1 MVLLVHFFDLWCT
14 DERKFFVFAFVT
26 SNKKKHVQVFPFLP
40 FFTNTPF
47 WRSKNLNSPLLGERC
62 IVSYIIKKTRNT
74 LSSLVLLL
82 SESPS

>member
-1 MVLLVHFFDLWCT
+1 MVLVHFF
-14 DERKFFVFAFVT
+14 DERKFFVFF
-26 SNKKKHVQVFPFLP
+26 SIQHVQVFFPFLLP

-74 LSSLVLLL
+74 LSSLVLL

>member
-1 MVLLVHFFDLWCT
+1 MVLVHFF
-14 DERKFFVFAFVT
+14 DERKFFVVFFCM
-26 SNKKKHVQVFPFLP
+26 SHVQVFFPFLLP

-62 IVSYIIKKTRNT
+62 IVPYIIKKTRNT

-82 SESPS
+82 TESPS

>member
-1 MVLLVHFFDLWCT
+1 MVLVHFF
-14 DERKFFVFAFVT
+14 DERKFFVFFAFVT
-26 SNKKKHVQVFPFLP
+26 SNKNKSMCKFFFPFLLP

-62 IVSYIIKKTRNT
+62 IVSYSIKKTRNT
-74 LSSLVLLL
+74 LSSLVLL

>member
-1 MVLLVHFFDLWCT
+1 MVLVHFF
-14 DERKFFVFAFVT
+14 DERKFFVFFV
-26 SNKKKHVQVFPFLP
+26 HVQVFFPFLLP

-74 LSSLVLLL
+74 LSSLVLL

>member
-1 MVLLVHFFDLWCT
+1 VVLVHFFD
-14 DERKFFVFAFVT
+14 ERKFFLFAFVT
-26 SNKKKHVQVFPFLP
+26 SKKKHVQVFFPFLLP

-82 SESPS
+82 TESPS

>member
-1 MVLLVHFFDLWCT
+1 VVLLVHFFD
-14 DERKFFVFAFVT
+14 ERIFRVFCICHIKQ
-26 SNKKKHVQVFPFLP
+26 KKACNASFSFLLP

-62 IVSYIIKKTRNT
+62 IVPYIIKKTRNT
-74 LSSLVLLL
+74 LSSLVLL

>member
-1 MVLLVHFFDLWCT
+1 MVLVHFF
-14 DERKFFVFAFVT
+14 DERKFFVFFC
-26 SNKKKHVQVFPFLP
+26 SHIKQKHVQVFPFLLP

-82 SESPS
+82 TESPS

>member
-1 MVLLVHFFDLWCT
+1 MVLVHFF
-14 DERKFFVFAFVT
+14 DERKFFVFFVHP
-26 SNKKKHVQVFPFLP
+26 HVQVFFPFLLP

-74 LSSLVLLL
+74 LSSLVLL

>member
-1 MVLLVHFFDLWCT
+1 MVSVHFF
-14 DERKFFVFAFVT
+14 DERKFFLFAFVT
-26 SNKKKHVQVFPFLP
+26 SNKKKHVQVFPFLLP

-62 IVSYIIKKTRNT
+62 IVSYSIKKTRNT
-74 LSSLVLLL
+74 LSSLVLL

>member
-1 MVLLVHFFDLWCT
+1 MVLVHFFNLWCT

-74 LSSLVLLL
+74 LSSLVLL

>member
-1 MVLLVHFFDLWCT
+1 VVSVHFF
-14 DERKFFVFAFVT
+14 DERKFFLFAFVT
-26 SNKKKHVQVFPFLP
+26 SNKKKHVQVFPFLLP

-74 LSSLVLLL
+74 LSSLVLL

>member
-1 MVLLVHFFDLWCT
+1 MVLVHFF
-14 DERKFFVFAFVT
+14 DERKFFVFFAGHIKQ
-26 SNKKKHVQVFPFLP
+26 KKACASFSFLLP

-47 WRSKNLNSPLLGERC
+47 WRSKNLNSPVLGERC

-74 LSSLVLLL
+74 LSSLVLL